1 MMFPSHFQISNFSAS
16 LCKHQAVASGR
27 CWCHAARACR
37 FHGQSHQTNV
47 GSTGEVPDDVWD
59 TWDVLEEENWEML
72 LIMNGCYRIYYIH
85 IFQWYE
91 RLLTNI
97 STINHTQHIH
107 HKPYLTNHKLIYLEG
122 CHSFIRLL
130 TVVRWQHG
138 VQDGCPPLGAGRGR
152 CALGTLLR
160 THPAPH
166 RHVSSLMPRRNGELR
181 GEEPGG
187 TCERLGLGYPLV
199 IEQFAMV

>member
-1 MMFPSHFQISNFSAS
+1 MVYLHIVYELDP
-16 LCKHQAVASGR
+16 
-27 CWCHAARACR
+27 
-37 FHGQSHQTNV
+37 
-47 GSTGEVPDDVWD
+47 
-59 TWDVLEEENWEML
+59 
-72 LIMNGCYRIYYIH
+72 YIPM
-85 IFQWYE
+85 I
-91 RLLTNI
+91 LTVVD
-97 STINHTQHIH
+97 QHIH
-107 HKPYLTNHKLIYLEG
+107 HKPYLTSHKFIYLEG

-130 TVVRWQHG
+130 TNVRWQHG

-166 RHVSSLMPRRNGELR
+166 RHVSSLVPRRNGEPR

-199 IEQFAMV
+199 IEQFAMENCP